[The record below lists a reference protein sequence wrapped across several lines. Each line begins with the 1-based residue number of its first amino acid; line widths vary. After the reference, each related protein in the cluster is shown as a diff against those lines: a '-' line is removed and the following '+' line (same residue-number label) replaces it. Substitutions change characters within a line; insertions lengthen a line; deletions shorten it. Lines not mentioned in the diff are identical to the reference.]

1 MKRTGLGVLMGAA
14 AVAGLVL
21 AGCSGAAGAAVDYA
35 PALVGTWTRTAEAA
49 ELSIRIP
56 GQTAEV
62 KVPVQ
67 RSITVTVTRTGMN
80 AGTMK
85 LTVTDAPDR
94 DSADFPQL
102 PAEFASLV
110 PPSIATTATGTLKST
125 ADEIK
130 VTVSDFS
137 LPSLPGGA
145 SLPAAGTADAIKGT
159 TQRLKY
165 EITGNTIA
173 LSGAALVLLN
183 VTASLTDKL
192 ELTKQ
197 ASG

>member
-1 MKRTGLGVLMGAA
+1 MKRTELSVLMGAA

-35 PALVGTWTRTAEAA
+35 PALVGTWTRAAEAA

-56 GQTAEV
+56 GQTEEV

-67 RSITVTVTRTGMN
+67 RSIAVTVTRTGTN

-85 LTVTDAPDR
+85 LAVTDAPDR

-110 PPSIATTATGTLKST
+110 PDSVETTATGTIKST
-125 ADEIK
+125 ADVIK
-130 VTVSDFS
+130 VTVSDVS
-137 LPSLPGGA
+137 PPSLPGVT
-145 SLPAAGTADAIKGT
+145 LPAAGTAENLKGT
-159 TQRLKY
+159 THRLAY
-165 EITGNTIA
+165 QITGDKIA

-197 ASG
+197 AGG